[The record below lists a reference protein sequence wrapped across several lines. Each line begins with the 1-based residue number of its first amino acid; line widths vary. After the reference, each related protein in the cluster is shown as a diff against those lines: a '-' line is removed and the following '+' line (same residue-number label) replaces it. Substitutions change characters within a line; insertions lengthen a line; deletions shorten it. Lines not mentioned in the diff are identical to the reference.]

1 MLHWRNQHL
10 KILGILYWGSTYG
23 SCKKQKYVTP
33 WMILVGMHPSNHPQV
48 RKRTSHCSQWPGDG
62 VPSSSSEIAAILIS
76 NPIDCF
82 FSFLERVSEVAQL
95 CLTLWDPMGCSPP
108 ARLLCLWDSPGK
120 NTGVGCHFL
129 HQGIFCTAGSNPGLQ
144 QLLPWQA
151 CSFTTEACGKP
162 QK

>member
-95 CLTLWDPMGCSPP
+95 CLTLWDPMGCSLPDSTIHGVFQ
-108 ARLLCLWDSPGK
+108 ARILEWVAISFSRRSSRPRDWTRVSGIVGRRFTIWATCFLS
-120 NTGVGCHFL
+120 NTL
-129 HQGIFCTAGSNPGLQ
+129 
-144 QLLPWQA
+144 
-151 CSFTTEACGKP
+151 
-162 QK
+162 